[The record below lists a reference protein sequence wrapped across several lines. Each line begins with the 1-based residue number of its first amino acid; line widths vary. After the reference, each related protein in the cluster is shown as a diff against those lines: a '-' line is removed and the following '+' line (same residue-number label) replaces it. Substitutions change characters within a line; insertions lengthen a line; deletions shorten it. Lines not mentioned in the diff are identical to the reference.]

1 MNVGRDYI
9 VEYQAGQFQHGSLVL
24 RFPDD
29 PSDMQIRAALVDHGL
44 PAKALQ
50 EVRARPLGAGRSQP
64 ATWSAP
70 EEPTEEPAPP
80 QVPRSSTNASR
91 RGGRRILIPVIIG
104 LFGLGMMRA
113 EPAIEIGRE
122 AGLTVVGDAWGHC
135 TMLLDA
141 ERSRDDSGII
151 GSQFSTLPTAFLVSP
166 ANAAFMVAC
175 LGESVE

>member
-9 VEYQAGQFQHGSLVL
+9 VEYKAGQFQHGSLVL

-29 PSDMQIRAALVDHGL
+29 PSDAQIRAALVDHGL

-50 EVRARPLGAGRSQP
+50 EVRARPLGSGRSRP
-64 ATWSAP
+64 AEWSAP
-70 EEPTEEPAPP
+70 EEPVPAL
-80 QVPRSSTNASR
+80 VTRSPAGASR
-91 RGGRRILIPVIIG
+91 RGGGWVLIPVIIG

-113 EPAIEIGRE
+113 EPATEFGRE
-122 AGLTVVGDAWGHC
+122 AGLTAVGDSWGHC

-151 GSQFSTLPTAFLVSP
+151 GSQFSTLPTAFLISP